1 MTKKEFLEQPFY
13 LNSEIKA
20 KQEEIKKL
28 ESMVIYIS
36 PTIKDLVTPSF
47 ENSKEKMMC
56 EIADYKDE
64 LVKDITRLI
73 YLKHQI
79 INAINKIEDSLFRTI
94 LILKYIEFKTW
105 EVIAE
110 ELEYADRHIKR
121 LGKQAIEMVE
131 IDC

>member
-1 MTKKEFLEQPFY
+1 MTKKEFLEQAFY

-47 ENSKEKMMC
+47 ENNKEKMMC

-73 YLKHQI
+73 YIKHQI
-79 INAINKIEDSLFRTI
+79 INAINKIEDSMFRTI

-110 ELEYADRHIKR
+110 EMEYADRHIKR